1 MQKFQYFFN
10 DTALSESQ
18 LSELR
23 AYLLDNRVKRAQI
36 AVTHT
41 TLYDVAKSWQQVN
54 QPPAIWGLLNLWTET
69 TTSIELSRLLDIS
82 HSSVVTEH
90 VVMPYKDQKGI
101 TAIEGSL
108 QVATFKFNQQH
119 SHHEHLNYWRNEHA
133 AIACDLQ
140 TTLAYTQN
148 YVAADNIDAVV
159 EELFPVA
166 ALTNPLLYFAAE
178 DKQQLKA
185 NMATLIAS
193 SNKFIDMSSLNVSH
207 LQAYQLI

>member
-1 MQKFQYFFN
+1 MY
-10 DTALSESQ
+10 
-18 LSELR
+18 
-23 AYLLDNRVKRAQI
+23 V
-36 AVTHT
+36 
-41 TLYDVAKSWQQVN
+41 VAKSWQQVN
-54 QPPAIWGLLNLWTET
+54 QPPAILGLLNLWTET

-166 ALTNPLLYFAAE
+166 ALTNPLLYFAAK
-178 DKQQLKA
+178 DKQQLKN